1 MKIATL
7 QQLLEDRQHKN
18 DAALVTRL
26 KDGEQ
31 CLVYE
36 NESSGELLLDIEQ
49 LQQVRAL
56 LHNRQSAVLGEGG
69 KRLFVR
75 SYLAP
80 ARMFIVGAVH
90 IAQALAPMATVAGFD
105 VTVIDP
111 RSAFC
116 QAERFPGVTLINEW
130 PDEALASADIDN
142 QTAIVT
148 LSHDPKI
155 DDPALTIALSSPAFY
170 IGSLGSKRTHAKRV
184 DRLTEQALDDV
195 LHRIHAPVGLDLGG
209 RAHAEIAVSILAQII
224 QVRYQGNEVQGRQSE
239 GAKL

>member
-18 DAALVTRL
+18 DVALVTRL

-36 NESSGELLLDIEQ
+36 NVLSGDLSLTTEQ

-56 LHNRQSAVLGEGG
+56 LHSRRSAVLNERGGEEGH
-69 KRLFVR
+69 RLFVR

-80 ARMFIVGAVH
+80 ARLFIVGAVH
-90 IAQALAPMATVAGFD
+90 IAQALAPMATIAGFD
-105 VTVIDP
+105 VSVIDP

-116 QAERFPGVTLINEW
+116 QAERFPNVTLINDW
-130 PDEALASADIDN
+130 PDEALAAADIDN

-155 DDPALTIALSSPAFY
+155 DDPALSIALSSPAFY
-170 IGSLGSKRTHAKRV
+170 IGSLGSTHTHAKRV
-184 DRLTEQALDDV
+184 DRLTEQALEDT
-195 LHRIHAPVGLDLGG
+195 LHRIHAPVGLNLGG
-209 RAHAEIAVSILAQII
+209 RAHAEIAVSILAEVI
-224 QVRYQGNEVQGRQSE
+224 QVRYKGLSGQGGK
-239 GAKL
+239 A